1 MKKQIIINSLALN
14 ISTICNTNCR
24 RCYRH
29 LEFIESSSVFMD
41 FETAAKSIE
50 IFIKQVPE
58 TGGDIMF
65 FGGEPLMNWN
75 VMEQI
80 IMWYQSLGLPSNIRL
95 LTITNGVDLTKE
107 KIDFLAKY
115 NVSPITLS
123 LDGWYEI
130 HTENRRISREEYER
144 IIEMMRYGL
153 TKGNNFVIPYCVLN
167 KKNIPVTYEILTYLV
182 SLGAVIINLGRD
194 LYEDW
199 TQEDRDEV
207 VKQANRVSRETGVII
222 QPFTESIFDC
232 TTCYAP
238 SIMIYPNGDIYDSCY
253 TVASV
258 LRHQGI
264 ISEKQSQILKIGN
277 VHSFEGFYID
287 IEEKRKL
294 ITTNINCNIIHNDIF
309 IANEKLLDGVLHDK
323 YTTFRVMEMLGEK
336 TEKYSRTYFNQRK

>member
-29 LEFIESSSVFMD
+29 LDFFDSSAVFMD

-50 IFIKQVPE
+50 IFINQVPE

-65 FGGEPLMNWN
+65 FGGEPLMNWD
-75 VMEQI
+75 VMEKTI
-80 IMWYQSLGLPSNIRL
+80 TWYYSLGLPSNIRL
-95 LTITNGVDLTKE
+95 LTITNGLGLTKE
-107 KIDFLAKY
+107 KIDFLAKF

-123 LDGWYEI
+123 LDGCFEI
-130 HTENRRISREEYER
+130 HSENRRIPREVYDR
-144 IIEMMRYGL
+144 IIEMMLYGL
-153 TKGNNFVIPYCVLN
+153 TKGKNFVIPYCVLN
-167 KKNIPVTYEILTYLV
+167 KKNIPGTYEILTYLI
-182 SLGAVIINLGRD
+182 SLGAVNINLGRD

-207 VKQANRVSRETGVII
+207 VKLANRVARETGVII

-258 LRHQGI
+258 LRYQGI
-264 ISEKQSQILKIGN
+264 ISEDQSQILKIGN
-277 VHSFEGFYID
+277 VNSFEGFFID

-294 ITTNINCNIIHNDIF
+294 ITPNINCNLVHNDIF
-309 IANEKLLDGVLHDK
+309 IANEKLLEGVLHNE
-323 YTTFRVMEMLGEK
+323 YPTFRVMEILGEK
-336 TEKYSRTYFNQRK
+336 AEKYSKAYFSQRK